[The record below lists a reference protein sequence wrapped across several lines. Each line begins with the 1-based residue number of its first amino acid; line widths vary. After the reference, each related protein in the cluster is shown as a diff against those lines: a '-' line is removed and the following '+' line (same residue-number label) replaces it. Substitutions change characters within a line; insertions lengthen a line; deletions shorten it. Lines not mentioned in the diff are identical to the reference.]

1 MKKKFDVY
9 GMTCGAC
16 SAHVEKS
23 VSKVEGVEKVSVNLL
38 QNSMQVDYDETVT
51 NAQKIIEAVEK
62 GGYGASEVGAQ
73 TAPKKEEENKPR
85 SVGSANRVR
94 APSTA
99 DASPTRR

>member
-38 QNSMQVDYDETVT
+38 QNSMQVDYDENVT

-62 GGYGASEVGAQ
+62 AATVHRKLVRRQ
-73 TAPKKEEENKPR
+73 PQKKKRKIKRRLPR
-85 SVGSANRVR
+85 KNRKI
-94 APSTA
+94 
-99 DASPTRR
+99 

>member
-38 QNSMQVDYDETVT
+38 QNSMQVDYDENVT
-51 NAQKIIEAVEK
+51 NAKKIIEAVEK
-62 GGYGASEVGAQ
+62 GPSLLH
-73 TAPKKEEENKPR
+73 TATPLPNRQPKSR
-85 SVGSANRVR
+85 QR
-94 APSTA
+94 APRGCS
-99 DASPTRR
+99 